1 MSTTTVGTIGI
12 VVKDVGMKNIF
23 SDPKELKKWCVTTA
37 NACGGQKVNVTGY
50 NLNPTNMALLQKQM
64 DKFIEDYAETQVAI
78 KKQEEE

>member
-1 MSTTTVGTIGI
+1 MLVGLSTTTVGTIG
-12 VVKDVGMKNIF
+12 IF

-78 KKQEEE
+78 KTQEEE